1 MNRDTFILI
10 AFVAFVFLVGIRIRQ
25 RWAEN
30 KSSRK
35 EDMNRM
41 PEEGKEEIPDKGEDR
56 KILRKR
62 LRRLFTLLQLL
73 VLGGL
78 IVYMAV
84 ALVDDFNLPERGETK
99 NLILRCLIFVFTIYI
114 FISRGRDLLRQRVKG
129 NKKK

>member
-114 FISRGRDLLRQRVKG
+114 FISSSSGYFGRKH
-129 NKKK
+129 

>member
-41 PEEGKEEIPDKGEDR
+41 SEEGKEEIPDKGEDR

-84 ALVDDFNLPERGETK
+84 ALVDDFSLPERGETK

-114 FISRGRDLLRQRVKG
+114 FISSSSGYFGRKH
-129 NKKK
+129 